1 VQEAYRNRYRTSPW
15 GSPAYR
21 RNRRPAQSQSVHRHH
36 PRWGPRQY
44 RFTGQRCL
52 SYRSAISDTKFRD
65 PRISSLS
72 RHPQRRHLTS
82 RAAGLVDAVGGAGFV
97 SAGAGAEVCF
107 GSGPLDR
114 AEGGAA
120 RGRGDGTRWTRPCST
135 MRSPPRDTITQLAEC
150 LRRADRYR
158 PREFGIH
165 ESDGA
170 PDEKERRPKQQPP
183 GYQACVMRGE
193 MWPRRQE
200 AFPCLTQAHRAVPS

>member
-1 VQEAYRNRYRTSPW
+1 MRTGNCSRRWAATAASIADFGDEKAAHTPSPVCLNRKPPCPSIALRSTSLC
-15 GSPAYR
+15 A
-21 RNRRPAQSQSVHRHH
+21 N
-36 PRWGPRQY
+36 
-44 RFTGQRCL
+44 
-52 SYRSAISDTKFRD
+52 
-65 PRISSLS
+65 
-72 RHPQRRHLTS
+72 
-82 RAAGLVDAVGGAGFV
+82 RAARIP
-97 SAGAGAEVCF
+97 SASDSHRRVEPSISVNKNVTT
-107 GSGPLDR
+107 P
-114 AEGGAA
+114 EGGPTAKGCHTEHSSVWA
-120 RGRGDGTRWTRPCST
+120 NCDRLSSGRGDGTRWTRQCLT